1 MALSGTLD
9 TVPAA
14 ELLQFLGLGR
24 KTGTLTVRSC
34 GSQRGL
40 VLENGVVV
48 SSYSDHPAQFLGEQL
63 MRLGLVDGSTLQ
75 LARRQA
81 EASHRPL
88 GLVLLEL
95 GALEGERLREILV
108 EKAIDA
114 TRDIFD
120 WRRGTFAFVEG
131 RVLDEGTPRLAFEAQ
146 SLLLEVAYRI
156 DQWEVLRAEFPDDDV
171 TVCQNAD
178 PILAEVDCEDA
189 RLVLGSIS
197 PDGVPIAALC
207 RRVHRPAFW
216 VYQKLYELQRAGQ
229 LRVMRSTTDRK
240 KAREE
245 AQPQTLSPAE
255 AARQIGVSVG
265 AVHRWIRDGVLPVE
279 ESAPG
284 APYRVFLSDE
294 LCRRLREGV
303 VPDGWVP
310 MEEAARRLGTTREHV
325 AFLVA
330 RGRLR
335 AMRATVG
342 ARRLWTID
350 LTDLADLAP
359 LVAATRAQ
367 S

>member
-40 VLENGVVV
+40 VLEDGVVV

-63 MRLGLVDGSTLQ
+63 LRLGLVDSPTLQ

-81 EASHRPL
+81 EGARRPL

-95 GALEGERLREILV
+95 GALDAERLREILID
-108 EKAIDA
+108 KAIDA
-114 TRDIFD
+114 SRDIFD

-131 RVLDEGTPRLAFEAQ
+131 KVLEEGTPRIALETQ
-146 SLLLEVAYRI
+146 SMLLEVAYRI
-156 DQWEVLRAEFPDDDV
+156 DHWEILRAEFPDDDV
-171 TVCQNAD
+171 MVCQIAD

-197 PDGVPIAALC
+197 PDGVTIAALC

-216 VYQKLYELQRAGQ
+216 VYTKLYDLQRAGQ
-229 LRVMRSTTDRK
+229 LRVTRSTTERK
-240 KAREE
+240 RANEE
-245 AQPQTLSPAE
+245 PRAQSLSPAE
-255 AARQIGVSVG
+255 AARQIGVSVS

-279 ESAPG
+279 EAAPG

-294 LCRRLREGV
+294 LCRRLRDGV

-350 LTDLADLAP
+350 LTDLAELAP
-359 LVAATRAQ
+359 VVAATRAQ